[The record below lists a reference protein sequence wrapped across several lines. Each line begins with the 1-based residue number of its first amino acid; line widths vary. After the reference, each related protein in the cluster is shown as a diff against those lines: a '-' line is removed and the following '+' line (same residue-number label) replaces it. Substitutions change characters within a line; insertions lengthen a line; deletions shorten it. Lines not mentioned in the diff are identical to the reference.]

1 VAQTLY
7 DVEAD
12 ENGHFTFPTVPPGK
26 LTLSKW
32 SSRGTRQA
40 ALNPLAELAIQPGET
55 KTMAVGAYTATAR
68 LRWPEGITREAD
80 WSILAYY
87 LQMQTAG
94 PTGPGHRLTET
105 PDGVLAAEDLTPG
118 SYLVKVSVAGP
129 PGSDGLAK
137 TLLGAE
143 VPFTVPAEPSSG
155 AVDLGEIVLQIPAT
169 R

>member
-12 ENGHFTFPTVPPGK
+12 ENGHFAFPTVPPGN

-32 SSRGTRQA
+32 SSRAIRQA
-40 ALNPLAELAIQPGET
+40 ALNPLAEVEIQPGET
-55 KTMAVGAYTATAR
+55 KTMAVGAYTATGR
-68 LRWPEGITREAD
+68 LRWPEGIKREAD

-87 LQMQTAG
+87 LQTQIAG
-94 PTGPGHRLTET
+94 PTPPGHRLTET
-105 PDGVLAAEDLTPG
+105 PDGALAAEGLTPG

-137 TLLGAE
+137 TLLHAD

-155 AVDLGEIVLQIPAT
+155 TLDLGEIVLQSPAT